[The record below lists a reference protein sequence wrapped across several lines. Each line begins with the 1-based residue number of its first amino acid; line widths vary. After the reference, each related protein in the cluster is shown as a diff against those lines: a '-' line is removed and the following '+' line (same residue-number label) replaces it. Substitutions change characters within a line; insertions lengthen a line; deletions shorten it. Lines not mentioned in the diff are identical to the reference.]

1 MTDQDG
7 YIIDNQTP
15 EDRKQYIKNLF
26 DDIVPTYD
34 LLNHILSAG
43 IDTIWRR
50 NIFRHMASVIHQ
62 PVIDLC
68 CGTGD
73 LSKIIFQKGASLT
86 SLDFSMNM
94 LLKGRKRK
102 ALPGNLLQADASRIP
117 VHGNSFHTA
126 TIAFGIRN
134 IPDLDHFINEVFRVL
149 KPGGQFAILELVR
162 PKNPFIK
169 IFYKVYLENLL
180 PLIGGLVSGQPSA
193 YMYLS
198 KTINTFVDPHDL
210 QVMLEKYG
218 FINVRHFPQTFGVA
232 TIMICNK
239 KENG

>member
-1 MTDQDG
+1 MTDQEG

-15 EDRKQYIKNLF
+15 EGRKQFIKNLF

-34 LLNHILSAG
+34 LLNHVLSAG

-50 NIFRHMASVIHQ
+50 NMFRHMASVIHQ

-73 LSKIIFQKGASLT
+73 LSKICFQKGARLT

-102 ALPGNLLQADASRIP
+102 ALQGKLIQADASRIP
-117 VHGNSFHTA
+117 VHENSFHTA

-134 IPDLDHFINEVFRVL
+134 IPDLDHFIKEVYRVL

-162 PKNPFIK
+162 PRDPFINLL
-169 IFYKVYLENLL
+169 YRAYLEKLL
-180 PLIGGLVSGQPSA
+180 PLIGGIVSGQPSA
-193 YMYLS
+193 YQYLS
-198 KTINTFVDPHDL
+198 KTISTFVDPYDL

-218 FINVRHFPQTFGVA
+218 FVKARHFPQTFGVA
-232 TIMICNK
+232 TIIVCNK
-239 KENG
+239 KEA